1 MDAVSRIS
9 GVFYLLM
16 KIANDKEEALFKF
29 DKTILVKDDQFY
41 LTDILTNRHYEKWFN
56 QVKGSKGKIF
66 ILNKGRCGNGGT
78 TGFINYAREQCKG
91 LIVSVPN
98 RSIVISKER
107 YDECCCVYGGAENIE
122 KDKNIRICT
131 WDKTDEVEGYDQF
144 GFENIYIDDF
154 VGMPRFWT
162 GSLLVVDEYH
172 KLIDDSNFRSV
183 CGKIVKTILTTDNNV
198 VLMSATPN
206 YKFIEFLRTFS
217 GKDVET
223 YNVQYDD
230 SDNHKKYVSLQWFER
245 KKGYRMYD
253 IISAICDKW
262 RERKKEYEKYPSKV
276 LLAHN
281 KVAFFYNSVKE
292 ISNIVNQMPDT
303 SDVEVLCAKTEL
315 HEATVPCYSKGFN
328 PEKQIHFMTSAYFT
342 GMDIDEKIHFGLVVF
357 VGSNSASYLAY
368 SNKTIKQ
375 ALGRFR
381 GGYGST
387 AFITDGKVKD
397 KFGYAHMVS
406 MITKLDEKI
415 QRRKKYAG
423 DAEYVKDHMDEII
436 QENIDYLYYTAMVES
451 VDGWDDF
458 SSFKKMMSAY
468 PEYTVMSSIMP
479 VKLKHYPRARD
490 ISFKE
495 YKQKR
500 LDGIKVAYKYAAICE
515 KFIEKYG
522 LDAFKIAGRNE
533 IERKVKLDD
542 VVGDMDIE
550 TLTAEYKYDL
560 FLGDGFY
567 KGSYL
572 MSVLDYLGQKCDYEK
587 LEETM
592 MDAFGCFC
600 VYEKGDKSKLRS
612 CLFLCVSPKSYGK
625 SPEMGTHSY
634 YKSVSPILGENRKD
648 FIRVSKKVS
657 KRDQKSYAITDYL
670 DFTQLYS
677 MINNGDEKQ
686 SEFFTLLL
694 KDPSLI
700 AEAKQDPN
708 WKKLFDDYKKNQ
720 TMISEFYKD
729 TSSKSVKYPHK
740 KDEME
745 KIDCLIVDIDD
756 SITYNKFKEIYSDYE
771 WTAYPTIS
779 NYNNDNWTK
788 FRVILP
794 LAQTLSI
801 PNDSLNI
808 LKLLRRM
815 ICKYEDKNHQLG
827 SYVNQEQWEIRR
839 VNKGKVI
846 DISQDTVTYLDA
858 LLKNLNTYDCKFK
871 KVKKDGAFSASNY
884 WDMDRAIAYYQEHD
898 KDGERHTATFV
909 IKNRLSEDD
918 CTAFEKWLWEHYPAA
933 VKKHW
938 KTHKR
943 IAS

>member
-1 MDAVSRIS
+1 MR
-9 GVFYLLM
+9 
-16 KIANDKEEALFKF
+16 EEALFEF
-29 DKTILVKDDQFY
+29 DEVIKVKGKQFY
-41 LTDILTNRHYEKWFN
+41 LTDILTDRHYEKWFN
-56 QVKGSKGKIF
+56 QVKCSKGKIF

-78 TGFINYAREQCKG
+78 TGFINYARENCKG

-98 RSIVISKER
+98 RSIVISKEKL
-107 YDECCCVYGGAENIE
+107 DECCCVYGGVENIE

-131 WDKTDEVEGYDQF
+131 WDKTDEVEGYTQF
-144 GFENIYIDDF
+144 GIENIGIDDLTNT
-154 VGMPRFWT
+154 PRFWA

-172 KLIDDSNFRSV
+172 KLIDDSNYREV
-183 CGKIVKTILTTDNNV
+183 CYKIVKTILTTDNNV

-206 YKFIEFLRTFS
+206 YEFIEFLREFR
-217 GKDVET
+217 GKEVET

-230 SDNHKKYVSLQWFER
+230 EDMHKKYVALQWFER

-253 IISAICDKW
+253 IVSAICDKW
-262 RERKKEYEKYPSKV
+262 REIKKEYEQYPSKV
-276 LLAHN
+276 LLVHN
-281 KVAFFYNSVKE
+281 KVAFFYNSVRE

-303 SDVEVLCAKTEL
+303 SDVEVLCAKSEL
-315 HEATVPCYSKGFN
+315 HEASVPCYSKGFN

-342 GMDIDEKIHFGLVVF
+342 GMDIDEKIHFGQVVF

-368 SNKTIKQ
+368 SNKTVKQ

-415 QRRKKYAG
+415 QRRKKYAD
-423 DAEYVKDHMDEII
+423 DAEYVQDHMNEII

-451 VDGWDDF
+451 MDGWDDF
-458 SSFKKMMSAY
+458 GSFKKMMSAY
-468 PEYTVMSSIMP
+468 PEYTVMSFTMP
-479 VKLKHYPRARD
+479 AKLKQYPRARD

-522 LDAFKIAGRNE
+522 LNAFKRAGRTE

-542 VVGDMDIE
+542 VVGDIDIE

-560 FLGDGFY
+560 LLGDGFY

-572 MSVLDYLGQKCDYEK
+572 MSVLDYLGEKCDYEM
-587 LEETM
+587 LEIKIREEFG
-592 MDAFGCFC
+592 AFCI
-600 VYEKGDKSKLRS
+600 YQKGDISKLRS

-625 SPEMGTHSY
+625 SPETGTHSY
-634 YKSVSPILGENRKD
+634 YKGVSPILGENRKD

-657 KRDQKSYAITDYL
+657 KRDQKTQAITDCLYS
-670 DFTQLYS
+670 TQLYS
-677 MINNGDEKQ
+677 MINDGGDKQ
-686 SEFFTLLL
+686 EEFFTVLL

-700 AEAKQDPN
+700 TEAKQDTS
-708 WKKLFDDYKKNQ
+708 WKKLFDYYKMNQ

-729 TSSKSVKYPHK
+729 TSSRSVKYPHK

-745 KIDCLIVDIDD
+745 KIDCLIIDIDD
-756 SITYNKFKEIYSDYE
+756 SITYNEFAEIYSDYE
-771 WTAYPTIS
+771 YTAYPSIS
-779 NYNNDNWTK
+779 NTDQENWRK

-801 PNDSLNI
+801 PNDSLNV

-815 ICKYEDKNHQLG
+815 VCKYEDKNHQIG
-827 SYVNQEQWEIRR
+827 SYINQEQWEMRR
-839 VNKGKVI
+839 DNEGI
-846 DISQDTVTYLDA
+846 AIAISQDTVVYLDA
-858 LLKNLNTYDCKFK
+858 LLKNLNTYDGKFK
-871 KVKKDGAFSASNY
+871 KVKKDGGFSTSNY
-884 WDMDRAIAYYQEHD
+884 WDIDRAIAYYQEHD
-898 KDGERHTATFV
+898 KDGERHNATFV
-909 IKNRLSEDD
+909 IKNRLSEED
-918 CTAFEKWLWEHYPAA
+918 CCKFEDWLWANHPS
-933 VKKHW
+933 KMHHW
-938 KTHKR
+938 KSHKR
-943 IAS
+943 LAS

>member
-1 MDAVSRIS
+1 MLFFIS
-9 GVFYLLM
+9 M
-16 KIANDKEEALFKF
+16 SKEAIFEF
-29 DKTILVKDDQFY
+29 DEIINVKDDQFY
-41 LTDILTNRHYEKWFN
+41 LTDILKDDHYYKWFN
-56 QVKGSKGKIF
+56 NVKGSKGKIF

-78 TGFINYAREQCKG
+78 TGFINYARENCKG

-98 RSIVISKER
+98 RSIVFSKEKL
-107 YDECCCVYGGAENIE
+107 DECCCVYGGAENIE
-122 KDKNIRICT
+122 KEKNIRICT

-144 GFENIYIDDF
+144 GFENIDIDDF
-154 VGMPRFWT
+154 VGMPRFWA

-183 CGKIVKTILTTDNNV
+183 CDKIVKTILTTDNNV

-206 YKFIEFLRTFS
+206 YEFIEFLRTFS
-217 GKDVET
+217 AKDVET

-262 RERKKEYEKYPSKV
+262 REKKKEYEKYPSKV

-451 VDGWDDF
+451 VDGWNDF

-625 SPEMGTHSY
+625 SPEMGTHPY

-657 KRDQKSYAITDYL
+657 KRDQKTEAITDYL
-670 DFTQLYS
+670 DSTQLYS
-677 MINNGDEKQ
+677 IIHDGNEKQ

-694 KDPSLI
+694 KDPSLV

-729 TSSKSVKYPHK
+729 TSSKSVKYSHK
-740 KDEME
+740 KEEME

-756 SITYNKFKEIYSDYE
+756 TIFYNEFKDIYSDYE
-771 WTAYPTIS
+771 WIAYPTIS
-779 NYNNDNWTK
+779 NSDPDNWTK

-794 LAQTLSI
+794 LAQTLSL
-801 PNDSLNI
+801 PNDSLNV
-808 LKLLRRM
+808 LKFLRRM
-815 ICKYEDKNHQLG
+815 VCKYEDKNHQLG
-827 SYVNQEQWEIRR
+827 SYVNQEQWAMKR
-839 VNKGKVI
+839 VNEGMVI
-846 DISQDTVTYLDA
+846 DISQDTVVYLDA
-858 LLKNLNTYDCKFK
+858 LLKNLKTFEGKFK
-871 KVKKDGAFSASNY
+871 KVKKDGGFELSNY
-884 WDMDRAIAYYQEHD
+884 WDMDRAIAYYQERD
-898 KDGERHTATFV
+898 KDGERHNATFV
-909 IKNRLSEDD
+909 IKNRLSEED
-918 CTAFEKWLWEHYPAA
+918 CIVFEKWFAANHYD
-933 VKKHW
+933 KMHHW
-938 KTHKR
+938 KSHKR